1 MKKALKIIGITLGSL
16 LGVVLIV
23 VFIACYLVFTPKRLT
38 PIVNQ
43 VADSLLLCEHRLD
56 EVNLTFIRTFPD
68 FGVEV
73 RGLYVINPTDGAQ
86 SDTVLAVPDL
96 VAGLDL
102 MKAIKGDV
110 QIHKFAM
117 NGVEANIFI
126 GADGTKNFDVLR
138 LPKDTTPDQDTT
150 ASSWQLRSL
159 HWDEALTVNAR
170 RLSFLNIQDSLDASV
185 GDFSVSVLET
195 EKGARIDMQT
205 KDVCLRK
212 GSLRVAQGLLIAAT
226 LPVDVE
232 DEHYRSLRIDGTKVA
247 VNEFE
252 VQIDGTAG
260 VPESWTAGQYDCDL
274 NLHTNDWRISS
285 VLALLPEQFSSL
297 VPKEIEAD
305 GDVQVTGHVYGR
317 YDSITMPLAD
327 VRMQLKNAAG
337 HYDKKVLPYDFQA
350 IAADID
356 VHADLNTKAN
366 TTAKINRLYARTGDT
381 YATVRGSAT
390 EILKNGNGFELD
402 NPLCK
407 ATVDMQVALPDA
419 DCWLPS
425 DKGTSHVKGVMQG
438 QVNVNTRLND
448 VLKSR
453 YNRVTLSGNMNIS
466 DLDVV
471 YADST
476 MARSKHM
483 TVEFTA
489 PRKTVKS
496 KHTLSADCKIGMTDM
511 HADMLPML
519 LNADIKDGTL
529 TAAVEIDTKDSTH
542 LPTLEA
548 SFVMGRLKADMDTIH
563 ADAQKV
569 KGEIHLTSS
578 NRNKSVPKMMAKFAS
593 ESLYAAL
600 GDGLKARTG
609 HIDIEANALY
619 NKNADNLLLQWN
631 PRLHFDLEQ
640 GRVEL
645 AMLGMPVDVP
655 QIRFN
660 YSNRCCQID
669 TSRIVLGKSDFSL
682 GGEVNNVGHWLRKEA
697 DLTGNLRFT
706 SDHTDVNELLA
717 LINRLSNDSVAETQT
732 ADGQP
737 AEKTVARAD
746 TVSKE
751 EEAEP
756 FMVPERMDL
765 SLLTVI
771 RSADVFDQHLKNLK
785 GQIYVRDGKLI
796 LEEVGFICE
805 AAKLQ
810 LTAMYRTPRRNHIY
824 VGLDYHMVD
833 IDLQQLIAMIPQL
846 DTLVPMLKQFRG
858 GAQFHLAAE
867 TYVNDKY
874 DIKPSTLRG
883 ACSIEGKNLVVLDGE
898 TFNKISKIL
907 LFSPK
912 TQNMIDTLSTQIV
925 MYKDQVTVYPF
936 CIGIDNYLAA
946 LGGNHYLD
954 MSFNYHVS
962 LLKPFYIGVD
972 VGGTFDDLKIRPAKC
987 RYAQDF
993 RPIIHRDT
1001 ETRSAELRKI
1011 VSSSLKRN
1019 LRIQSDQD
1027 APPQADNT
1035 PKQDDSPAQQE
1046 ENNNQQ

>member
-1 MKKALKIIGITLGSL
+1 MKKALKITGIILGSL
-16 LGVVLIV
+16 LGLVLV
-23 VFIACYLVFTPKRLT
+23 AVFVACYLVFTPKRLT

-56 EVNLTFIRTFPD
+56 EVNLTFFRTFPD

-73 RGLYVINPTDGAQ
+73 RGLYVINPVEGAQ
-86 SDTVLAVPDL
+86 SDTVLAVPEL
-96 VAGLDL
+96 VAGVDL

-110 QIHKFAM
+110 VIHKFAL
-117 NGVEANIFI
+117 NNVEANIFI
-126 GADGTKNFDVLR
+126 GADGTANFDVLN
-138 LPKDTTPDQDTT
+138 LPADTTVDNDTT

-170 RLSFLNIQDSLDASV
+170 RLSFLDLKDSLDASLDDLQMTV
-185 GDFSVSVLET
+185 AET
-195 EKGARIDMQT
+195 DKGARLDLATRNVCAGKGDT
-205 KDVCLRK
+205 KL
-212 GSLRVAQGLLIAAT
+212 AQGLLLKFAV
-226 LPVDVE
+226 PVDVE
-232 DEHYRSLRIDGTKVA
+232 DGHYRKLRLNGMKVA

-252 VQIDGTAG
+252 VEADGTVAVPDTWTAG
-260 VPESWTAGQYDCDL
+260 VYDCDL
-274 NLHTNDWRISS
+274 NLRTNDWRISS

-305 GDVQVTGHVYGR
+305 GDIQVSGRLYGR

-327 VRMQLKNAAG
+327 INLQLRNAAG

-356 VHADLNTKAN
+356 VHADLNRKAE
-366 TTAKINRLYARTGDT
+366 TTATINRLYARTGDT
-381 YATVRGSAT
+381 YATVKGTAT

-407 ATVDMQVALPDA
+407 AVADIQVALPDA
-419 DCWLPS
+419 DPWLPAEG
-425 DKGTSHVKGVMQG
+425 GTSRIKGMMKG
-438 QVNVNTRLND
+438 QVSVTARLDD
-448 VLKSR
+448 VLKQR
-453 YNRVTLSGNMNIS
+453 YNRVGLTGNLDITGL
-466 DLDVV
+466 DLL
-471 YADST
+471 YADSV
-476 MARSKHM
+476 MARSEHL
-483 TVEFTA
+483 TLEITA
-489 PRKTVKS
+489 PRKALKNRNS
-496 KHTLSADCKIGMTDM
+496 LSADCKIGMSDL
-511 HADMLPML
+511 HAEVLPAL
-519 LNADIKDGTL
+519 LNADIKEGTL
-529 TAAVEIDTKDSTH
+529 TASMELDTKDTTRI
-542 LPTLEA
+542 PTLEA
-548 SFVMGRLKADMDTIH
+548 DFAMRHLKADMDTIH
-563 ADAQKV
+563 AVADGV
-569 KGEIHLTSS
+569 KGQARITGSH
-578 NRNKSVPKMMAKFAS
+578 RNKSVPKMQVKFAS
-593 ESLYAAL
+593 ESLDAAM
-600 GDGLKARTG
+600 GGGLRARTG

-640 GRVEL
+640 GRAEI
-645 AMLGMPVDVP
+645 AALGMPVDIP
-655 QIRFN
+655 QIHFN

-669 TSRIVLGKSDFSL
+669 TSRIVLGHSDFSL
-682 GGEVNNVGHWLRKEA
+682 AGEVNNVGHWLRKEA

-717 LINRLSNDSVAETQT
+717 LINRLNNDSVAETQT
-732 ADGQP
+732 DGGQP
-737 AEKTVARAD
+737 AEKPVAKAD

-751 EEAEP
+751 EQAEP

-771 RSADVFDQHLKNLK
+771 RSADVFDQHLRNLK
-785 GQIYVRDGKLI
+785 GQVYIKDGKLI
-796 LEEVGFICE
+796 LEEMGFICE

-846 DTLVPMLKQFRG
+846 DTLVPMLREFRG

-883 ACSIEGKNLVVLDGE
+883 ACSIEGKNLVVLDNA
-898 TFNKISKIL
+898 TFSKISKIL
-907 LFSPK
+907 MFSPK
-912 TQNMIDTLSTQIV
+912 TQNLIDTLSTQIV

-936 CIGIDNYLAA
+936 CLGIDNYLAA

-972 VGGTFDDLKIRPAKC
+972 VGGTIDDLKIRPAKC
-987 RYAQDF
+987 RYAKDF

-1019 LRIQSDQD
+1019 LRISSDQD
-1027 APPQADNT
+1027 APGQE
-1035 PKQDDSPAQQE
+1035 E
-1046 ENNNQQ
+1046 ENNTQQQ